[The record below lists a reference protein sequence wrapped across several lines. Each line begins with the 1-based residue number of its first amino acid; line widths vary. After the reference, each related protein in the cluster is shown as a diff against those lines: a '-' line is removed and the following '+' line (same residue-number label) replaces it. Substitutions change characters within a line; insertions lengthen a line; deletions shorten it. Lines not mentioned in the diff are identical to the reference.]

1 MKQIT
6 FVRLNKNAY
15 CTDQNRHGSVHESL
29 FYVKLCI
36 VVKLYAYIDV
46 QYYKYL
52 IKKRF
57 FPTINDNNSVA

>member
-1 MKQIT
+1 MKKIT

-15 CTDQNRHGSVHESL
+15 CKDQNRHGNVRESL

-46 QYYKYL
+46 CN
-52 IKKRF
+52 I
-57 FPTINDNNSVA
+57 INI